1 MLDAQPSD
9 IDRGERAAGQVPV
22 VRSRSRKPVLL
33 VLHQENSNPGH
44 VGQWL
49 VRNGFPL
56 DIRKPR
62 FGEPLPE
69 TLADHSG
76 AVIFGGPMSANDKDA
91 FILRE
96 IEWIGVAL
104 KEKAPF
110 LGICLGAQMLAL
122 HLGAKVGFDRE
133 ERAEMGYYPLQ
144 TTSQGQ
150 RLGQATGAFPG
161 HVYQWH
167 REGCDLPGGAVHLAT
182 SDGAFPN
189 QAFAYGPAA
198 VGLQFHPEITFA
210 QVHRWTGGNNTRL
223 QIKGARR
230 REEHIAGH
238 IAHAPAV
245 QAWLGRFLE
254 RWTKAELPLEQAA
267 APEQSLVVSPTQ
279 ACQQRLSCPGT

>member
-1 MLDAQPSD
+1 MFDALPTD
-9 IDRGERAAGQVPV
+9 IDSGERAAGQVPV
-22 VRSRSRKPVLL
+22 ARCRSGKPVLI

-44 VGQWL
+44 IGQWL

-62 FGEPLPE
+62 FGEPLPP
-69 TLADHSG
+69 TLAGHCG
-76 AVIFGGPMSANDKDA
+76 AVIFGGPMSANDKDE
-91 FILRE
+91 FIRRE

-122 HLGAKVGFDRE
+122 HLGATVGFDPEARG
-133 ERAEMGYYPLQ
+133 EMGYYPLQ
-144 TTSQGQ
+144 TTPDGD
-150 RLGQATGAFPG
+150 RLGGFPDY
-161 HVYQWH
+161 VYQWH
-167 REGCDLPGGAVHLAT
+167 REGCSLPHGALHLAT

-210 QVHRWTGGNNTRL
+210 QVHRWTGGGNTRL
-223 QIKGARR
+223 QIKGARQ

-238 IAHAPAV
+238 IAYAPRV

-254 RWTKAELPLEQAA
+254 RWTRAELALA
-267 APEQSLVVSPTQ
+267 SL
-279 ACQQRLSCPGT
+279 A